1 MSEMQ
6 KTEVENHLETEMPK
20 AVKKVVAEAIIAK
33 KYAVLF
39 TRSPHHTHTQDMPVL
54 TAFYS
59 CKISSEKHKSA
70 TFKIASHWLRIC

>member
-6 KTEVENHLETEMPK
+6 KTEVQNHLEKEMPK

-39 TRSPHHTHTQDMPVL
+39 NRSPHHTHTQEMPFL

-59 CKISSEKHKSA
+59 CKISEYCQKS
-70 TFKIASHWLRIC
+70 TRVLTSK

>member
-6 KTEVENHLETEMPK
+6 KTEVQNHLEKEMPK
-20 AVKKVVAEAIIAK
+20 ALKKVVAEAVIAK

-39 TRSPHHTHTQDMPVL
+39 TRSPHPFL

-59 CKISSEKHKSA
+59 CKISEYCQKS
-70 TFKIASHWLRIC
+70 TRVLPSK